1 MGKKTPIFG
10 NRIYESMFVKL
21 VNITSIQPYKTRY
34 EPTLSTQ
41 SSALLVKNVTQKNGA
56 IVTLAHLDSKVSS
69 NSKVLMAG
77 SSVKW
82 QPCVKWR

>member
-1 MGKKTPIFG
+1 MWIKTPIFG

-21 VNITSIQPYKTRY
+21 ANITSIQPYKTRY
-34 EPTLSTQ
+34 GPTLLTQ
-41 SSALLVKNVTQKNGA
+41 SSPLLVKNVTQKNGA

-69 NSKVLMAG
+69 KVLMAG